1 MWGVLQTPKPLSPL
15 LSRVPEAQAR
25 SEPSLHPPSRPSQGP
40 GGGPPV
46 SLVSHC
52 SEVSPGS
59 AFWVL
64 TSSSREKP
72 PLPARETFLGAQN
85 GACNS
90 PCLLKSGRVDAVPTE
105 LTQPGP
111 LCTAQNAQPVPAL
124 GDQMQPSLVG
134 VEGQLHPG
142 LLLGTGLRTPAW
154 SLHPTSSV
162 PLASGSLPS
171 P

>member
-1 MWGVLQTPKPLSPL
+1 MGGYCRLQSPL
-15 LSRVPEAQAR
+15 APCFPESLRPKQGVSPHCILPHGPVRVQ
-25 SEPSLHPPSRPSQGP
+25 

-72 PLPARETFLGAQN
+72 PLPAHETLLGAQN
-85 GACNS
+85 GACTS

-105 LTQPGP
+105 ITQPGP
-111 LCTAQNAQPVPAL
+111 LCTVQNAQPVPAL
-124 GDQMQPSLVG
+124 GDQMQPSLAG